1 MVSLNNGLVDFDDQ
15 KLAANVFAQGGMIF
29 FEETAASGKS
39 FDDAEAFQFGIG
51 FGDGVAVDAKLFR
64 QRTDGGERFAGAEG
78 AGSSGGLDLLD
89 QLQVDREAGLEID
102 LQQHA
107 PPSVL

>member
-1 MVSLNNGLVDFDDQ
+1 MVSLNNGLGDFQDQ
-15 KLAANVFAQGGMIF
+15 KLAANVFWQSGMIF

-39 FDDAEAFQFGIG
+39 FDDAEAFQFGIS
-51 FGDGVAVDAKLFR
+51 FGDGVAVDAKLFCKR
-64 QRTDGGERFAGAEG
+64 SDGPERFTGAEC

-89 QLQVDREAGLEID
+89 QLQVDREAGFEID